1 MNCCS
6 NRNYQKSAQTAYSNA
21 IQPYTADGTQINIL
35 GTQVTDT
42 GCSIRTTTGGFAF
55 RNSGLYRISFDV
67 TSVPTAAGE
76 QVLQLYRD
84 QTPMPCAV
92 STITTIAG
100 DSATQHVETIVA
112 VQTCCAVNPAI
123 TARISGVAGTVNH
136 VCASAVKLA

>member
-1 MNCCS
+1 MNCCT
-6 NRNYQKSAQTAYSNA
+6 NRNYQKSAQTAYNA
-21 IQPYTADGTQINIL
+21 AFQPYAAAGTQVNIL

-42 GCSIRTTTGGFAF
+42 GCSIRATAGGFTF
-55 RNSGLYRISFDV
+55 RNSGLYRISYDV
-67 TSVPTAAGE
+67 TSVPTGIGT

-92 STITTIAG
+92 SSETTTAG
-100 DSATQHVETIVA
+100 DTLTQHVETIVA

-123 TARISGVAGTVNH
+123 SARISGVAGTVRH